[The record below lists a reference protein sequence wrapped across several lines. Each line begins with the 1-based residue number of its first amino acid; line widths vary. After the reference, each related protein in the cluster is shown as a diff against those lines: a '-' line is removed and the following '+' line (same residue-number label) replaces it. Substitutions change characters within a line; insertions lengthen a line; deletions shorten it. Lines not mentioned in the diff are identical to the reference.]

1 MENIKYIGMDVHKKT
16 ISIGIAEDNRNGE
29 VRFYG
34 KINNDMDYNG
44 TQNLNH
50 LLSYISGRKLPIL

>member
-1 MENIKYIGMDVHKKT
+1 MDVHKKT

>member
-16 ISIGIAEDNRNGE
+16 ISIAIAEDNRNGE

-34 KINNDMDYNG
+34 KINNDIE
-44 TQNLNH
+44 Q
-50 LLSYISGRKLPIL
+50 YITKCYS